1 LAFSRAPSEA
11 FQFATLATRHGIPAA
26 YAVREH
32 VEAGGLMSYG
42 TDDRFYALYDKIS
55 REDILAH
62 AYAQCRYSLYQV
74 RPVDGV
80 STLWSGGAFGPEA
93 SIATVV
99 TGLLV
104 GAALLAFAKRRP

>member
-1 LAFSRAPSEA
+1 MCSGRMY
-11 FQFATLATRHGIPAA
+11 PA
-26 YAVREH
+26 VNS
-32 VEAGGLMSYG
+32 GS
-42 TDDRFYALYDKIS
+42 
-55 REDILAH
+55 
-62 AYAQCRYSLYQV
+62 SLYQV

-80 STLWSGGAFGPEA
+80 SALWSGGAFGPEA